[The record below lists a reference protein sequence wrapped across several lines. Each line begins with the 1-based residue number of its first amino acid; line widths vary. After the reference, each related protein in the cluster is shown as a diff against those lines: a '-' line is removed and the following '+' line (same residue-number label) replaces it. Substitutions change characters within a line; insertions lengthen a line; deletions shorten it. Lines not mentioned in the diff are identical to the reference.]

1 MAQIELN
8 VSLREALGKG
18 AARGLRRQGLIPAV
32 MYGKGSDPCGLT
44 VDPKLLKAAIATD
57 AGWNNL
63 ITLKGDG
70 PFDGKVVILKDMQV
84 DPVRTE
90 PLHADFQVI
99 DLRKKVHVMVPLHP
113 TGKSEGEKQGGTLE
127 LIRHEIELI
136 CLPVSIPA
144 SLKVDVAELNIGD
157 ALHVQDIPL
166 DEGVELPPD
175 VNFTVLTISG
185 RSEEAEEPG
194 LEGEVAAEAGI
205 ATATEAVE

>member
-8 VSLREALGKG
+8 VSLREACGKG
-18 AARGLRRQGLIPAV
+18 PARSLRRQGLIPAV
-32 MYGKGSDPCGLT
+32 MYGKGSDACALT
-44 VDPKLLKAAIATD
+44 VDPKLLMAAIATD

-70 PFDGKVVILKDMQV
+70 PFDGKVVILKDLQM

-90 PLHADFQVI
+90 PVHADFQTI
-99 DLRKKVHVMVPLHP
+99 DLQKKVHVMVPLHA

-127 LIRHEIELI
+127 VIRHEIELI
-136 CLPVSIPA
+136 CLPASIPA
-144 SLKVDVAELNIGD
+144 FLEVDVTSLNVGD

-166 DEGVELPPD
+166 GEGIELPAD

-185 RSEEAEEPG
+185 RSA
-194 LEGEVAAEAGI
+194 AAEAAEEGE
-205 ATATEAVE
+205 AVAEGDGETEAEAAE